1 MTRRGKLAIG
11 LAGLVL
17 VAAAA
22 TGWALALSRRSPGSL
37 PNDRV
42 QERVATLKSAN
53 LEITTSFSA
62 TIGYLPT
69 PVQAVANTSGIVTW
83 LPAAGT
89 VISQGQPLF
98 QVDGQPV
105 ILLYGSVPEWR
116 SLAVG
121 AAAGP
126 DITEL
131 EQNLN
136 QLGYAGPY
144 QLPQNGIYSNAVD
157 DAVQRLLTAKGIPA
171 STGLALGT
179 VLYAPGPVLVSALP
193 LALGASVNPGTAA
206 ITITS
211 TQRAVTGTFTP
222 AGGPPVEVGQTA
234 TLTPDGG
241 GVSLA
246 GMVTG
251 ATTKFSNGSNQ
262 TTVTIAL
269 AGSPSLSLGDIPAQA
284 AVVTE
289 TVPHVL
295 AVPVQALIALI
306 DGGYALEVPAGK
318 GGQTLVRVRVGVSG
332 AGNLVQVSGRKIL
345 PGLRYLV
352 PTLY

>member
-1 MTRRGKLAIG
+1 MALG
-11 LAGLVL
+11 LTAVLLVTAA
-17 VAAAA
+17 VA
-22 TGWALALSRRSPGSL
+22 GWAVALSRRSPGSL

-42 QERVATLKSAN
+42 HESVATLRSTN
-53 LEITTSFSA
+53 LEITTNFGA

-69 PVQAVANTSGIVTW
+69 PVRAVANISGIVTW
-83 LPAAGT
+83 LPAAGN

-121 AAAGP
+121 VPTGP

-131 EQNLN
+131 AQNLN
-136 QLGYAGPY
+136 QLGYAGAY
-144 QLPQNGIYSNAVD
+144 QLPENGIYSYAVD
-157 DAVQRLLTAKGIPA
+157 DAVQRLLTAKGIAA

-193 LALGASVNPGTAA
+193 MALGASVNPGTAV

-211 TQRAVTGTFTP
+211 TQRAVTGMFTP
-222 AGGPPVEVGQTA
+222 RGGPPVEVGQTA
-234 TLTPDGG
+234 TVTPDGG
-241 GVSLA
+241 GASLA
-246 GMVTG
+246 GTVAG

-262 TTVTIAL
+262 TTVTMAL
-269 AGSPSLSLGDIPAQA
+269 AGSPSLPLGDIPVQA

-295 AVPVQALIALI
+295 AVPVQALVALVE
-306 DGGYALEVPAGK
+306 GGYALQLPAGK
-318 GGQTLVRVRVGVSG
+318 GRKALVTVKVGVSG
-332 AGNLVQVSGRKIL
+332 AGNLVQVSGPKIR

-352 PTLY
+352 PSLY